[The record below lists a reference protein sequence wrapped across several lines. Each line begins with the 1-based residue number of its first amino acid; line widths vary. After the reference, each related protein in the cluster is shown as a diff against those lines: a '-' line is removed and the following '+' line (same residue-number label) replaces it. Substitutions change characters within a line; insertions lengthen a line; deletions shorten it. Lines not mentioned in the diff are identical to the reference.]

1 MPRISPLVC
10 LMLVLVLGASGPAST
25 VAQPERPAIDCQSP
39 EFFAICF
46 DDEQVTLPA
55 QDPTAEAPGTEPAL
69 TDLEDGP
76 ILTCIEAGLDSDG
89 DGLSGACEAVL
100 GTDPANW
107 DTDSDGFSDKIERD
121 IGRDPLVFTNN
132 DDTVDYGGFAN
143 VTVTPPPPTGNEPSG
158 CANPAFIV
166 LCLEDDGPL
175 ISDVVDSD
183 ADGTSTEAIA
193 DGGTSGVIQTPTPSS
208 GEASGDCESDF
219 VAICYDDGPVMLND
233 DIDGDGLANDREDW
247 LGTDPTMSDSGLGAA
262 GCQPDFAIL
271 CVQDNLP
278 VLDGTPTDFVAV
290 DEAVLGCNVAVA
302 DSDGDGLPDA
312 CEAEQGSDPNDPDT
326 DGDGLTDGDEVNT
339 YGMFPKE
346 PDSDGDGLTDYEEA
360 MTHGTS
366 PLEQDSDA
374 DCGGDGEEVY
384 GGTNP
389 LSQDSDGD
397 GTLDR
402 VDREPANP
410 AEASL
415 VYEGFDW
422 CG

>member
-10 LMLVLVLGASGPAST
+10 LMLVLVLGASGTAST

-89 DGLSGACEAVL
+89 DGLSDACEAVL

-121 IGRDPLVFTNN
+121 IGRDPLVFTND
-132 DDTVDYGGFAN
+132 DDTVDYGGVAN

-183 ADGTSTEAIA
+183 ADGTSTEAVA
-193 DGGTSGVIQTPTPSS
+193 DGGIADVVPSPTPSS
-208 GEASGDCESDF
+208 EEVSGDCESDF

-233 DIDGDGLANDREDW
+233 DIDGDGLANDREEW
-247 LGTDPTMSDSGLGAA
+247 LGTDP
-262 GCQPDFAIL
+262 
-271 CVQDNLP
+271 N
-278 VLDGTPTDFVAV
+278 
-290 DEAVLGCNVAVA
+290 N
-302 DSDGDGLPDA
+302 
-312 CEAEQGSDPNDPDT
+312 PDT
-326 DGDGLTDGDEVNT
+326 DGDGVDDG
-339 YGMFPKE
+339 
-346 PDSDGDGLTDYEEA
+346 
-360 MTHGTS
+360 
-366 PLEQDSDA
+366 
-374 DCGGDGEEVY
+374 
-384 GGTNP
+384 
-389 LSQDSDGD
+389 
-397 GTLDR
+397 
-402 VDREPANP
+402 
-410 AEASL
+410 
-415 VYEGFDW
+415 
-422 CG
+422 

>member
-1 MPRISPLVC
+1 
-10 LMLVLVLGASGPAST
+10 MLVLVLGANSTAST

-89 DGLSGACEAVL
+89 DGLSDACEAVL

-121 IGRDPLVFTNN
+121 IGRDPLVFTND
-132 DDTVDYGGFAN
+132 DDTVDYGGVAN

-183 ADGTSTEAIA
+183 ADGTSTEAVA
-193 DGGTSGVIQTPTPSS
+193 DGGIADVVPSPTPSS
-208 GEASGDCESDF
+208 EEVSGDCESDF

-233 DIDGDGLANDREDW
+233 DIDGDGLANDREEW
-247 LGTDPTMSDSGLGAA
+247 LGTDP
-262 GCQPDFAIL
+262 
-271 CVQDNLP
+271 N
-278 VLDGTPTDFVAV
+278 
-290 DEAVLGCNVAVA
+290 N
-302 DSDGDGLPDA
+302 
-312 CEAEQGSDPNDPDT
+312 PDT
-326 DGDGLTDGDEVNT
+326 DGDGVDDG
-339 YGMFPKE
+339 
-346 PDSDGDGLTDYEEA
+346 
-360 MTHGTS
+360 
-366 PLEQDSDA
+366 
-374 DCGGDGEEVY
+374 
-384 GGTNP
+384 
-389 LSQDSDGD
+389 
-397 GTLDR
+397 
-402 VDREPANP
+402 
-410 AEASL
+410 
-415 VYEGFDW
+415 
-422 CG
+422 